1 MHARNPIML
10 EVIKKRIIKLIKHD
24 SYTPVK
30 LSQLAKSLGV
40 SETDYP
46 QFKEA
51 FDQLK
56 KSGHVIIGARS
67 SVTLPAM
74 ANRITG
80 TFRANSKGFGFIIPI
95 DTNSYGDL
103 FVAGKDAGG
112 AMNGDVVSAKV
123 VKQGKR
129 AGQVRYAGKITEILE
144 RSSDKLV
151 GTLQKDSKGWF
162 VKSDGSAFLYPIY
175 IDDITAKNAR
185 LKDKVVV
192 EILSYQAG
200 EGCATGVIVEVL
212 GKAGRYDSEIK
223 AVMRQ
228 YNLAEKF
235 EDTCLEQATQLAAGF
250 NAQGRQG
257 REDITDK
264 VIVTIDPPDS
274 KDFDDAISI
283 EKDSQGRF
291 ILGVH
296 IADVSCF
303 VKKDTPL
310 DLEAAERGN
319 STYLPGWT
327 VPMLPEVLSN
337 GICSLQPDKKR
348 FTKSAYIIY
357 DAAGKIVSTSFA
369 NSIIASTQRLT
380 YIQAD
385 KALKGRT
392 KGIKPE
398 VLSLLT
404 DMETL
409 SRIIEKRRNSQGM
422 LHLDIPDI
430 ELVHDDAGQVIDA
443 NPADDSYPHTIIE
456 MFMVEANE
464 AVASFLDRKKIT
476 FIRRIHPD
484 PDALTLAALAKLVK
498 VFGYSLP
505 KKPNRF
511 DLQQLLDSVKKTGSS
526 TAINLMVLRS
536 FEKAVYSPL
545 NIGHFALAS
554 KNYGHFT
561 SPIRRYADLIVHR
574 LLQSCIDTSGK
585 SSVDISEDQLSDI
598 SRHISYTEQRSAQAE
613 NELKK
618 VLLLQMLSKKIGSEF
633 KGVITGVAGFGVFV
647 QCLKF
652 GIEGLIK
659 LEDLGQDKWEYNQ
672 KHQCVVGQ
680 RSGKVITLGQ
690 PVKVKIV
697 SVNVEAR
704 KMDLA
709 PAEPIVAKAAPADK
723 GSKKPTKKV
732 NKRRQRK
739 NHSKKKR

>member
-1 MHARNPIML
+1 ML
-10 EVIKKRIIKLIKHD
+10 EIIKKRIIKLIKHD

-30 LSQLAKSLGV
+30 VSELAKSLGV
-40 SETDYP
+40 PEVNYP
-46 QFKEA
+46 RFEEA
-51 FDQLK
+51 FEQLK
-56 KSGHVIIGARS
+56 DAGHVVIGPGAL
-67 SVTLPAM
+67 VTLPTM

-80 TFRANSKGFGFIIPI
+80 TFRANSKGFGFIVPLES
-95 DTNSYGDL
+95 NSYGDL

-112 AMNGDVVSAKV
+112 AMNGDIVSAKV
-123 VKQGKR
+123 IKQGKKE
-129 AGQVRYAGKITEILE
+129 GQIRYGGIITEILE
-144 RSSDKLV
+144 RSSNKLV
-151 GTLQKDSKGWF
+151 GTLQKDNQGWF
-162 VKSDGSAFLYPIY
+162 IRPDGSAFLYPIY
-175 IDDITAKNAR
+175 IDDVTAKNAR

-192 EILSYQAG
+192 EIVSYQSG
-200 EGCATGVIVEVL
+200 GSFATGVIIEVL

-228 YNLAEKF
+228 YNLPENF
-235 EDTCLEQATQLAAGF
+235 DDVCLKQATKLAADF
-250 NAQGRQG
+250 SADNDHGRQ
-257 REDITDK
+257 DITDK

-291 ILGVH
+291 VLGVH

-303 VKKDTPL
+303 VRQDTPL
-310 DLEAAERGN
+310 DTEAAERGN

-327 VPMLPEVLSN
+327 IPMLPEVLSN
-337 GICSLQPDKKR
+337 GICSLQPGKKR
-348 FTKSAYIIY
+348 FAKSAYITY
-357 DAAGKIVSTSFA
+357 DDAGKVVSTSFA

-380 YIQAD
+380 YLQAD
-385 KALKGRT
+385 GALKGKT
-392 KGIKPE
+392 KDIKPE
-398 VLSLLT
+398 VLLLLS
-404 DMETL
+404 DMEKL
-409 SRIIEKRRNSQGM
+409 SRIIEKRRMSQGM

-430 ELVHDDAGQVIDA
+430 ELVSDEAGQVIDA

-484 PDALTLAALAKLVK
+484 PDALTMAGLSKLVK

-511 DLQQLLDSVKKTGSS
+511 DLQQLLDSVKKTDSS
-526 TAINLMVLRS
+526 TAINLLVLRS

-545 NIGHFALAS
+545 NIGHYALAS

-561 SPIRRYADLIVHR
+561 SPIRRYADLVVHR
-574 LLQSCIDTSGK
+574 LLQSCIDARGK
-585 SSVDISEDQLSDI
+585 SSVDISPDQLNDV

-618 VLLLQMLSKKIGSEF
+618 VLILQMLSKKIGSEF
-633 KGVITGVAGFGVFV
+633 NGVITGVAGFGVFV
-647 QCLKF
+647 QCIKF

-659 LEDLGQDKWEYNQ
+659 LEDLGDDKWEYNQ
-672 KHQCVVGQ
+672 KYQCIVGQ
-680 RSGKVITLGQ
+680 RSGRTITLGQ
-690 PVKVKIV
+690 PLKVRIV

-704 KMDLA
+704 KLDII
-709 PAEPIVAKAAPADK
+709 PAEPMVTKAARAEK
-723 GSKKPTKKV
+723 TGKKPAKKA
-732 NKRRQRK
+732 NKRRPRK
-739 NHSKKKR
+739 RYGKRKH

>member
-1 MHARNPIML
+1 ML

-30 LSQLAKSLGV
+30 LPQLAKSLGV
-40 SETDYP
+40 CEEDFP

-51 FDQLK
+51 FDQLQK
-56 KSGHVIIGARS
+56 AGHVVIGSRAL
-67 SVTLPAM
+67 VTLPAM
-74 ANRITG
+74 PNRITG
-80 TFRANSKGFGFIIPI
+80 TFRANPKGFGFIIPLES
-95 DTNSYGDL
+95 NSYGDL
-103 FVAGKDAGG
+103 FVAGKDAGE
-112 AMNGDVVSAKV
+112 AMNGDVVSARV
-123 VKQGKR
+123 MRQGKR

-151 GTLQKDSKGWF
+151 GTLQKDSRGWF
-162 VKSDGSAFLYPIY
+162 VRSDGSAFLYPIY
-175 IDDITAKNAR
+175 IDDVTANNAK

-192 EILSYQAG
+192 EIISYEAG
-200 EGCATGVIVEVL
+200 QGYATGVIVEVL

-223 AVMRQ
+223 SVMRQ
-228 YNLAEKF
+228 YNLAENF
-235 EDTCLEQATQLAAGF
+235 DDTCLKQASKLAKDF
-250 NAQGRQG
+250 NAEPQQGRQ
-257 REDITDK
+257 DITDK

-348 FTKSAYIIY
+348 FAKSAYITY
-357 DAAGKIVSTSFA
+357 DDAGKVFSTSFA

-380 YIQAD
+380 YLQAD
-385 KALKGRT
+385 AALKGKT

-409 SRIIEKRRNSQGM
+409 SKIIEKRRVATGM

-430 ELVHDDAGQVIDA
+430 ELVRDDAGLVTDA

-476 FIRRIHPD
+476 LIRRIHPD
-484 PDALTLAALAKLVK
+484 PDMLTMANLAKLVR

-511 DLQQLLDSVKKTGSS
+511 DLQQLLDAVKKTGSS
-526 TAINLMVLRS
+526 IAINLLVLRS

-545 NIGHFALAS
+545 NIGHYALAS

-561 SPIRRYADLIVHR
+561 SPIRRYADLVVHR
-574 LLQSCIDTSGK
+574 LLQSCIDKAGK
-585 SSVDISEDQLSDI
+585 SKIDMPTDELSDI

-633 KGVITGVAGFGVFV
+633 NGVITGVAGFGVFV

-659 LEDLGQDKWEYNQ
+659 LDDLGNDKWEYNQ
-672 KHQCVVGQ
+672 KQQCVIGQ

-690 PVKVKIV
+690 PVKVRIV

-704 KMDLA
+704 KLDIA
-709 PAEPIVAKAAPADK
+709 PAQPIAAKAAPAGK
-723 GSKKPTKKV
+723 SNKKPRKKTT
-732 NKRRQRK
+732 RK
-739 NHSKKKR
+739 TNRKPRKKKKR

>member
-1 MHARNPIML
+1 ML
-10 EVIKKRIIKLIKHD
+10 EIIKKRIIKLIKHD

-30 LSQLAKSLGV
+30 LPQLAKSLGV
-40 SETDYP
+40 SDEDYP
-46 QFKEA
+46 QFTEA
-51 FDQLK
+51 FEQLK
-56 KSGHVIIGARS
+56 KSGHVILGS
-67 SVTLPAM
+67 KSLVTLPTM
-74 ANRITG
+74 ANRISG
-80 TFRANSKGFGFIIPI
+80 TFRANSKGFGFIIPLES
-95 DTNSYGDL
+95 NSYGDL
-103 FVAGKDAGG
+103 FVAGKDTGG

-129 AGQVRYAGKITEILE
+129 EGQVRYGGIITEILE
-144 RSSDKLV
+144 RSSNKLV
-151 GTLQKDSKGWF
+151 GTLQKDARGWF
-162 VKSDGSAFLYPIY
+162 IKPDGAGFLYPIY
-175 IDDITAKNAR
+175 IDDITAKNAT

-200 EGCATGVIVEVL
+200 GDFATGVIVEVL

-228 YNLAEKF
+228 YNLPENFEDACLKQATKLAADFNAEK
-235 EDTCLEQATQLAAGF
+235 DQ
-250 NAQGRQG
+250 NRQ
-257 REDITDK
+257 DITNK
-264 VIVTIDPPDS
+264 IIVTIDPPDS

-283 EKDSQGRF
+283 EKDPQGRF

-303 VKKDTPL
+303 VKQDTSL
-310 DLEAAERGN
+310 DAEAAERGN

-327 VPMLPEVLSN
+327 IPMLPEVLSN

-348 FTKSAYIIY
+348 FTKSAYITY
-357 DAAGKIVSTSFA
+357 DDEGKVLSTSFA

-380 YIQAD
+380 YLQAD
-385 KALKGRT
+385 AALKGKT
-392 KGIKPE
+392 EGIKPE
-398 VLSLLT
+398 VMKLLS
-404 DMETL
+404 DMEKL
-409 SRIIEKRRNSQGM
+409 SRIIEKRRKSQGM

-430 ELVHDDAGQVIDA
+430 ELVRDDAGQVVDA

-484 PDALTLAALAKLVK
+484 PDSLTMDNLSKLVR

-511 DLQQLLDSVKKTGSS
+511 DLQQLLDSVVKTDSS
-526 TAINLMVLRS
+526 TAINLLVLRS

-585 SSVDISEDQLSDI
+585 SSVDISEDQLTNI

-618 VLLLQMLSKKIGSEF
+618 VLLLQMLSKQIGSEF

-652 GIEGLIK
+652 GIEGLVKI
-659 LEDLGQDKWEYNQ
+659 EDLGNDKWEYNQ
-672 KHQCVVGQ
+672 KHQCIVGQ
-680 RSGKVITLGQ
+680 RSGKTITLGQ
-690 PVKVKIV
+690 PLKVRIV

-704 KMDLA
+704 KLDLA
-709 PAEPIVAKAAPADK
+709 PAEPITTKAAPTER
-723 GSKKPTKKV
+723 GNKKPTQKT
-732 NKRRQRK
+732 NKRHQRK
-739 NHSKKKR
+739 NRSKKKR